1 MTAQHRDEDTAAVTM
16 SLHDQ
21 FFAPI
26 DMQMLEWLQL
36 APGAH
41 VLDVGCGPGVMAARF
56 AEATGPNGAV
66 VAFDINPTVLAN
78 ARQYVQSTPVAERVT
93 FQEGDLLKAPYEQA
107 TFDLTW
113 CSFAIHH
120 MPDPVAAA
128 REMQRV
134 TKPGGRV
141 VLRETGVP
149 LRMLPLDIGIGAP
162 GLNDRLRVASNR
174 WFVTHRYA
182 PPVEQPYPWGWT
194 QALRDAG
201 LRDVTARTFLLEALP
216 PFTAMQQAYLFS
228 WLQSMLADPER
239 RACLEP
245 EDQGVLEQLV
255 DPDSPHYALQRP
267 DLHVLCGLS
276 LYVGFV

>member
-1 MTAQHRDEDTAAVTM
+1 MTQQQTNEGCTAP

-26 DMQMLEWLQL
+26 DSEMLGWLNV
-36 APGAH
+36 ASGAH
-41 VLDVGCGPGVMAARF
+41 VLDAGCGPGVMTARF
-56 AEATGPNGAV
+56 AEAVGAGGAV
-66 VAFDINPTVLAN
+66 VAFDINAAVLAN
-78 ARQYVQSTPVAERVT
+78 AQQFVQSRPGADRVT
-93 FQEGDLLKAPYEQA
+93 FQEGDLLHLPYENA
-107 TFDLTW
+107 TFDLAW
-113 CSFAIHH
+113 CSFVIHH

-128 REMQRV
+128 RELARV

-149 LRMLPLDIGIGAP
+149 LRMLPLDIGLGAP

-174 WFVTHRYA
+174 WFAAHRYA
-182 PPVEQPYPWGWT
+182 TPLEQPYPWGWT

-201 LRDVTARTFLLEALP
+201 VRDITARTFFLEALP
-216 PFTAMQQAYLFS
+216 PFTEAQQAYLHA
-228 WLQSMLADPER
+228 WLRTMLDNPER

-245 EDQGVLEQLV
+245 EDQDVLEQLT
-255 DPDSPHYALQRP
+255 DPASPHYALQRP

-276 LYVGFV
+276 LYVGYV